1 MPILQRILSV
11 HREGL
16 RVRQM
21 AEQDLNAIA
30 FPTLTETQVAVL
42 ARYAGA
48 APKKFPAGQALFHA
62 GDRDPKF
69 YVIRSGEI
77 EIVDVT
83 GEQPK
88 TLRVQGPGNFT
99 GDVGHLTGSP
109 KIVSAIARSDCEVF
123 EISEIKLR
131 EILNQDPQLSDI
143 ILQAFIARRQL
154 IRESPD
160 FTGLRVIGSRYSRD
174 TFRIRDFL
182 AKNRVLF
189 KWFDL
194 EEDPAVAQF
203 LQQIGVS
210 EAETPVVTCAH
221 CLLLRNP
228 SNRELAEAIGIR
240 RAVEHTVYDLV
251 IVGSGPAGL
260 AAAVYGASEG
270 LNTIVLEHTAPGGQA
285 GSSMRIE
292 NYLGFP
298 TGITGSELAER
309 AALQADKFG
318 ARISIATPVTKLSFD
333 NAYSVLELEGGENVV
348 AKCLLIATG
357 AEYRRLEVEH
367 CSRFEGA
374 GVYYAATPNEA
385 QMCHGADVILV
396 GGGNSAGQAAVYLSQ
411 NARKVFL
418 LIRGEDLCKNMSS
431 YLAHRIMNTPNIEL
445 RRCTEVVRMNG
456 DGYLSSIE
464 ILNKTTGESET
475 LATAALF
482 SFIGASPRTGWLP
495 PEIEKD
501 EKDFVRTGIDVDDS
515 PRWTLKR
522 QPFLLETSRPGVF
535 AAGDVRSGS
544 VKRVASAVG
553 EGAMAVQ
560 FVHEYL
566 KTM

>member
-1 MPILQRILSV
+1 M
-11 HREGL
+11 
-16 RVRQM
+16 
-21 AEQDLNAIA
+21 A
-30 FPTLTETQVAVL
+30 FPKLTEEQITQL

-48 APKKFPAGQALFHA
+48 STKTFRAGEALFHA

-69 YVIRSGEI
+69 FVIKSGEL
-77 EIVDVT
+77 EIIDVT
-83 GEQPK
+83 GDQPK
-88 TLRVQGPGNFT
+88 TIRVQGPGDFT

-109 KIVSAIARSDCEVF
+109 KVVSAIARSDCEVY
-123 EISEIKLR
+123 EMSEAELR
-131 EILNQDPQLSDI
+131 KVLNQDPELSDL

-154 IRESPD
+154 MRESPE

-189 KWFDL
+189 TWLDL
-194 EEDPAVAQF
+194 EGDPAVKEV
-203 LQQIGVS
+203 LQQFGVT
-210 EAETPVVTCAH
+210 EADTPIVACAH
-221 CLLLRNP
+221 CLVLRNP
-228 SNRELAEAIGIR
+228 SNRELAEKIGIR
-240 RAVEHTVYDLV
+240 RPVEHTVYDLA

-298 TGITGSELAER
+298 TGITGSELAGR
-309 AALQADKFG
+309 AVLQADKFG
-318 ARISIATPVTKLSFD
+318 ANISVPTPVTKLTFD
-333 NAYSVLELEGGENVV
+333 KAYSVLELEGGENVV

-385 QMCHGADVILV
+385 QMCRGSDVMLV

-418 LIRGEDLCKNMSS
+418 LIRGDDLCKSMSS
-431 YLAHRIMNTPNIEL
+431 YLAHRIMNTPNIEIL
-445 RRCTEVVRMNG
+445 RCTEVIRMHG
-456 DGYLSSIE
+456 DGHLSSVE
-464 ILNKTTGESET
+464 ILNKTTGEKRT

-482 SFIGASPRTGWLP
+482 SFIGATPRTDWLP
-495 PEIEKD
+495 SEIERD
-501 EKDFVRTGIDVDDS
+501 EKHFVRTGIELGDS
-515 PRWTLKR
+515 RHWTLKR

-553 EGAMAVQ
+553 EGSMAVQ

>member
-1 MPILQRILSV
+1 
-11 HREGL
+11 
-16 RVRQM
+16 M
-21 AEQDLNAIA
+21 AAQDLNAMA
-30 FPTLTETQVAVL
+30 FPKLTEEQVRQL
-42 ARYAGA
+42 ARYADA
-48 APKKFPAGQALFHA
+48 STKTFRAGEALFRA

-69 YVIRSGEI
+69 YVIKFGEL
-77 EIVDVT
+77 EIIDVT
-83 GEQPK
+83 GDQPK
-88 TLRVQGPGNFT
+88 TIRAQGPGEFT

-109 KIVSAIARSDCEVF
+109 KVVSAIARSDCEVY
-123 EISEIKLR
+123 EMSEAELR
-131 EILNQDPQLSDI
+131 KVLNQDPQLSDV

-154 IRESPD
+154 MRESPE
-160 FTGLRVIGSRYSRD
+160 FIGLRVIGSRYSRD

-189 KWFDL
+189 TWLDL
-194 EEDPAVAQF
+194 EGDPAVKEM
-203 LQQIGVS
+203 LQQFGVT
-210 EAETPVVTCAH
+210 EADTPIVACAH
-221 CLLLRNP
+221 CLVLRNP
-228 SNRELAEAIGIR
+228 SNRELAEKLGIR
-240 RAVEHTVYDLV
+240 RPVEHTVYDLA

-298 TGITGSELAER
+298 TGITGSELADR
-309 AALQADKFG
+309 AVLQADKFG
-318 ARISIATPVTKLSFD
+318 AQISVPTPATKLTFD
-333 NAYSVLELEGGENVV
+333 KAYCILELEGGENIV

-385 QMCHGADVILV
+385 QMCRGSDVVLV
-396 GGGNSAGQAAVYLSQ
+396 GAGNSAGQAAVYLSQ
-411 NARKVFL
+411 NVRKVFL
-418 LIRGEDLCKNMSS
+418 LIRGDDLCKSMSS
-431 YLAHRIMNTPNIEL
+431 YLAHRIMNTPNIEIL
-445 RRCTEVVRMNG
+445 RCTEVLRMNG
-456 DGYLSSIE
+456 DGHLSSVE
-464 ILNKTTGESET
+464 ILNKTTGEKRT

-482 SFIGASPRTGWLP
+482 SFIGATPRTDWLP
-495 PEIEKD
+495 SEIEKD
-501 EKDFVRTGIDVDDS
+501 EKHFVRTGIELGDS
-515 PRWTLKR
+515 RHWILKR

-553 EGAMAVQ
+553 EGSMAVQ